1 MIQKM
6 SKEDQIP
13 VENLL
18 KEVFSTSFPQEN
30 PFFQVLVYKDQ
41 EQICGFLCYDKMY
54 EQLEI
59 EYLYVDPAYRRK
71 KIASQLLEF
80 MIQEASNDGVTS
92 MSLEVNEHNQ
102 IAQKLYS
109 KYGFKKGAIRKKY
122 YGSEDGILMIR
133 K

>member
-18 KEVFSTSFPQEN
+18 KEVFSVSFPQDN
-30 PFFQVLVYKDQ
+30 PFFQVLVYKYQ
-41 EQICGFLCYDKMY
+41 EQICGFLYYDKMY

>member
-1 MIQKM
+1 MIKKM

-18 KEVFSTSFPQEN
+18 KEVFSFSFPQDN

-41 EQICGFLCYDKMY
+41 EQIRGFLCYDKMY

-122 YGSEDGILMIR
+122 YGSEDGIVMIR

>member
-18 KEVFSTSFPQEN
+18 KEVFSVSFPQDN

-41 EQICGFLCYDKMY
+41 EQICGFLYYDKMY

>member
-1 MIQKM
+1 M
-6 SKEDQIP
+6 
-13 VENLL
+13 ENLL
-18 KEVFSTSFPQEN
+18 KEVFSVSFPQDN

-80 MIQEASNDGVTS
+80 MIQEAQMMELLLCLWKS
-92 MSLEVNEHNQ
+92 MNIIKSHKNFILNMDLKKAQSEKNTMEV
-102 IAQKLYS
+102 KMV
-109 KYGFKKGAIRKKY
+109 F
-122 YGSEDGILMIR
+122 
-133 K
+133 

>member
-1 MIQKM
+1 MIKKM

-18 KEVFSTSFPQEN
+18 KEVFSVSFPQDN

-41 EQICGFLCYDKMY
+41 EQICGILCYDKMY

-80 MIQEASNDGVTS
+80 MIQEATNGGVTS

-109 KYGFKKGAIRKKY
+109 KFGFKKGAIRKKY